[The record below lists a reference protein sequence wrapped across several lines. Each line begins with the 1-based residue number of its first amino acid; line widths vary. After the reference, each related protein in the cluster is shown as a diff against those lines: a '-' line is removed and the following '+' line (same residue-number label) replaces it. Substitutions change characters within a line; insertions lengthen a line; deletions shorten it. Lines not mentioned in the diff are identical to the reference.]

1 MDNNLQIEDK
11 LEKYTIHIDSLNC
24 NLQNNNTEI
33 YVDLDNDIKNC
44 IYFKTLK
51 SEIFVKSSYKYNSEV
66 DNNPIT
72 YLKKGDEIFIDV
84 NGIERIIMKEKKYIP
99 IKANSLLQYGLEW
112 ERFFD
117 KSSASITSFKVDS
130 AESDNNIDLANNLRT
145 NNWLENNILT
155 VDSSLI
161 KNLTVGEMKTQ
172 YFNHPAGDKNKIYY
186 KVKERLYTDKKI
198 LGTKWIKSNNK
209 STGKEFNN
217 LKLLQKLHP
226 GLNWISLNTNTNI
239 DTELDFTTLNRQNTI
254 KYFLAN
260 YDVLNWTETQTRP
273 AIGTE
278 INNKYIRHYLSNK
291 DFLKWKKIKTV
302 VERVE
307 YEKLKNSSTLIINIF
322 SDTNQTIQNI
332 RHIFETDS
340 TYDTSN
346 PPDIV
351 KINIDNWIDGDINV
365 DRLYYEN
372 NNSYL
377 IWKKITTIE
386 EINAFQELKREGVF
400 TTNIFSDA
408 TGTNEEIEDIQK
420 IRNIFLPKITSNP
433 HEVIISSSDW
443 PTTNDISLDKLY
455 YEDNDRT
462 IYISDI
468 TAYIPDDKIVQNNID
483 FNILYDD
490 AKINFNGINLNSYIL
505 SNLKYYNI
513 NSKNAKTTLTPN
525 EWRLTGIN
533 NITDKHYVKLNGICY
548 LPKTQ
553 YYFTE
558 TELQTLGLNGKISKK
573 DYIKFDDNTYYLPD
587 YDNLGNTGYIYEGLR
602 KEITTDDINES
613 NNYKNYVLYNNIDTS
628 GSARITDLNIIDYSQ
643 LLIDN
648 IYITDKRY
656 YDKIDITN
664 DLSISNYIFKNELTG
679 TSCGPNDTNT
689 VILNPILPEIK
700 RFTIKLYKTN
710 EFGEHE
716 PITIDNNG
724 VYRVKVSFTIYYKR
738 KKITRV

>member
-51 SEIFVKSSYKYNSEV
+51 SEIFVKSSYKYNSKV
-66 DNNPIT
+66 DNDLIP
-72 YLKKGDEIFIDV
+72 YLNKGDEIFIDV
-84 NGIERIIMKEKKYIP
+84 NGIERIIMKEKKYVP
-99 IKANSLLQYGLEW
+99 IKANSLLQYGLKW

-130 AESDNNIDLANNLRT
+130 ADSDNNIDLANNLRT

-161 KNLTVGEMKTQ
+161 NNLTVGEMKTQ
-172 YFNHPAGDKNKIYY
+172 YFNHPAVDKNKIYY

-226 GLNWISLNTNTNI
+226 GLNWVSLTTNI
-239 DTELDFTTLNRQNTI
+239 DTEVDFTPLSRQNTI

-260 YDVLNWTETQTRP
+260 YDVLKWTEAQILP
-273 AIGTE
+273 NLDNVIS
-278 INNKYIRHYLSNK
+278 NKYIRHYLSNI

-302 VERVE
+302 VERVG
-307 YEKLKNSSTLIINIF
+307 YEELKNSSTLKTNIF
-322 SDTNQTIQNI
+322 TDADHNIQNI
-332 RHIFETDS
+332 KNIFES
-340 TYDTSN
+340 VPTYNIRN

-351 KINIDNWIDGDINV
+351 KINIDNWINEDIRV
-365 DRLYYEN
+365 DTLYYEN
-372 NNSYL
+372 NNDYL
-377 IWKKITTIE
+377 IWKKITTVE
-386 EINAFQELKREGVF
+386 ESNAFKELKKSGVF
-400 TTNIFSDA
+400 ITNIFSD
-408 TGTNEEIEDIQK
+408 TRVPIQNIK
-420 IRNIFLPKITSNP
+420 NIFLQKITSNP
-433 HEVIISSSDW
+433 DEVIIESNEW
-443 PTTNDISLDKLY
+443 PNTDGISLDELY
-455 YEDNDRT
+455 YENDADT

-468 TAYIPDDKIVQNNID
+468 TAYTSDVKIVQHNID
-483 FNILYDD
+483 FNILYDT
-490 AKINFNGINLNSYIL
+490 AKIDFDTINTNSCIR
-505 SNLKYYNI
+505 SNSIYYNI
-513 NSKNAKTTLTPN
+513 NSKNAKTTLTLN
-525 EWRLTGIN
+525 DWRETGIN
-533 NITDKHYVKLNGICY
+533 NITDKNYVELNGKCY
-548 LPKTQ
+548 VPETQ

-558 TELQTLGLNGKISKK
+558 KELQILGLNGKISKK

-587 YDNLGNTGYIYEGLR
+587 YDNLGNTGYIYEGSR

-613 NNYKNYVLYNNIDTS
+613 NNYKNYVLYNNIDTL

-643 LLIDN
+643 LFIDN

-664 DLSISNYIFKNELTG
+664 DLSTSNYIFKNELTG

-716 PITIDNNG
+716 PITINNDG